1 MAMPFKL
8 IELILI
14 GLAFSIQVQICS
26 LNGQIGLNV
35 TSSAEEVS
43 ASGKGLV
50 PVLFQME
57 TVMTAAY
64 VDQSHSRNHATW
76 NLAQVGFSRHLTL
89 LSVLRFPLSQP
100 QGPGSISKW
109 TEFNS
114 LLPLVN
120 GGYTAWTAWSTCSR
134 SCGPGITSR
143 HRTCTQPVPAANGK
157 DCSVIGE
164 AFQQKACFLK
174 ACEGKLISGIKL
186 SNQMSS

>member
-1 MAMPFKL
+1 MAVPFKL

-14 GLAFSIQVQICS
+14 GLAFSMQVQICS

-43 ASGKGLV
+43 ASGKGLA

-57 TVMTAAY
+57 TVMTAAC

-76 NLAQVGFSRHLTL
+76 NLVQVGFSRHLTL
-89 LSVLRFPLSQP
+89 LPVLRFSLSKP

-114 LLPLVN
+114 ILTFTISKRRIHSMDCMVN
-120 GGYTAWTAWSTCSR
+120 LFPELWPWYNLSPSNLY
-134 SCGPGITSR
+134 P
-143 HRTCTQPVPAANGK
+143 TCT
-157 DCSVIGE
+157 SGE
-164 AFQQKACFLK
+164 
-174 ACEGKLISGIKL
+174 
-186 SNQMSS
+186 